1 MTVSTELSAKV
12 SAKVS
17 TEAEHDPWQPWSLA
31 MAAVSLVVMG
41 LWLLGPA
48 PAPGEVAGAW
58 LPALHGLWALIGFGY
73 LLARTSA
80 VRGRADWIT
89 TVRVAL
95 AVVLFGLYVQD
106 PQPTWAKLGLA
117 TLALVLDGVDGR
129 IARRF
134 GPTRHGAVFDME
146 ADAFYVLTL
155 CGIAHL
161 HVGLGAWVLI
171 LAALRPLYVFALVIL
186 QRFLPAQTPNHEGS
200 LRGKLI
206 HVLNIGALLLVQA
219 PLVPVAAKSAAAAA
233 ATVLLGYS
241 FAADFIR
248 SVRPRPA

>member
-1 MTVSTELSAKV
+1 M
-12 SAKVS
+12 
-17 TEAEHDPWQPWSLA
+17 EAEHDPWQPWSLA
-31 MAAVSLVVMG
+31 MAAVSLAVMG

-48 PAPGEVAGAW
+48 PVPGAGAW
-58 LPALHGLWALIGFGY
+58 LPALLPALHGLWALIGFGY

-89 TVRVAL
+89 SVRVAL

-106 PQPTWAKLGLA
+106 PQPTWDKLAMA

-171 LAALRPLYVFALVIL
+171 LAALRPAYVFALVIL
-186 QRFLPAQTPNHEGS
+186 QRFLPARTPNHEGS

-241 FAADFIR
+241 FLTDFVR
-248 SVRPRPA
+248 SVRPRRA